1 MTVTGF
7 LYDRGLKRLMEARE
21 YPSRIVLVSPPRA
34 RLGKGEL
41 RIIGERTGPSG
52 LELLLS
58 YEDYE

>member
-1 MTVTGF
+1 
-7 LYDRGLKRLMEARE
+7 MEARE
-21 YPSRIVLVSPPRA
+21 YPSRIVLVTPPRA

-41 RIIGERTGPSG
+41 RIIGERKGPSG